1 MRFTDKNFLE
11 KFPEACRG
19 SRIGSTELMLY
30 YIGREVVR
38 LLGGEFETDREKKLP
53 IPDIGEMGEV

>member
-11 KFPEACRG
+11 KFTEACRG

-30 YIGREVVR
+30 HIGCEIVR
-38 LLGGEFETDREKKLP
+38 LLGGEFEIDREKKLP
-53 IPDIGEMGEV
+53 IPEIGEQGEV